1 MNLVLAPRW
10 ASSSLQFSG
19 QATVDAGNNS
29 VLKNLT
35 SFTLEAW
42 VNPANLTG
50 FQSIVSNA
58 DNGGGQ
64 YQLYLSDGFVVA
76 FAGIAPYVVQSPTA
90 ITANAWHHL
99 AATFDGVSGTFTLY
113 VDGNP
118 VAQTILKG
126 SLPTA
131 AQNTLIGVAAQNGF
145 PTWFFQGQMG
155 RVSIWNSV
163 RSAEDILND
172 SVQVNIYK
180 ATENTDLVLHV
191 DFSQMPSVDASGNN
205 NVLKQNGT
213 QYLFNVPS
221 VVLGNTGYVNCGSY
235 PEYSL
240 PGNAPYTIEGWFF
253 PTANNA
259 GTLVSYGLNGQWE
272 YQVRYQNSQ
281 VIARRN
287 SDALQ
292 ITSSA
297 SVVPNSY
304 YHFAVTYDNTVN
316 ALSLYI
322 NGNLQC
328 VDYFPSPVTAV
339 PNGQV
344 LIGAMTAA
352 NGGQNDFFGGAIQ
365 NLRLWNVCLEQSEI
379 YQWMYNDVLNDSR
392 LISNYDFTVNPPID
406 TTDTSQLQLLGG
418 AAQTLQSVAI
428 PLTEPIA
435 QLGLPKS
442 INAIYLN
449 QNPETPVSPTSSQ
462 VQTPPAVRYTVVPEM
477 FSDEHKE
484 KSWSDFVAFTRLKG
498 NDEKKPRLRKQFEEG
513 YQKAQDIMQANPK
526 LKQVFT
532 RTDAK
537 GMTRIVHHGIKGDTL
552 VYEGAVGAVSDCTL
566 WWIQFVFAL
575 TVGFY
580 QALGLLP
587 TTGDIATRIYN
598 LVRNNAAAWAALTS
612 MVGKSITATAAIG
625 FMGVVYQQG
634 LMWTLI
640 KFILTSAGWYAL
652 FWVLRKVI
660 AIVTGLEAASI
671 LAGFIV
677 WAAQLTQLSLQYGS
691 KCNDPQCE
699 AEEREGMPAYA

>member
-1 MNLVLAPRW
+1 MNLLLAPRW
-10 ASSSLQFSG
+10 ASSSLLFAG
-19 QATVDAGNNS
+19 QATIDAGNNS

-35 SFTLEAW
+35 SFSLEAW
-42 VNPANLTG
+42 ICPANLTG
-50 FQSIVSNA
+50 FQSIISNF
-58 DNGGGQ
+58 DNGAGQ
-64 YQLYLSDGFVVA
+64 YQLYLSDGYVVA
-76 FAGIAPYVVQSPTA
+76 FAGIAPYVIQSPTA
-90 ITANAWHHL
+90 ITANTWHHL
-99 AATFDGVSGTFTLY
+99 AATFDGTSGTLTLFI
-113 VDGNP
+113 DGNQ
-118 VAQTILKG
+118 VAQAILTG

-131 AQNTLIGVAAQNGF
+131 AENTLIGVAAQNGF

-155 RVSIWNSV
+155 RISIWNSV

-191 DFSQMPSVDASGNN
+191 DFSQMPSVDSSGNN
-205 NVLKQNGT
+205 NVLSQSGT

-221 VVLGNTGYVNCGSY
+221 VVLGNSGYVNCGSY

-253 PTANNA
+253 PGANNV

-272 YQVRYQNSQ
+272 YQVRYQNNQ
-281 VIARRN
+281 VFARRN

-292 ITSSA
+292 IASGA
-297 SVVPNSY
+297 SVVPGSY
-304 YHFAVTYDNTVN
+304 YHFAMTYDNSVN

-328 VDYFPSPVTAV
+328 VDYFPSAVTGV

-352 NGGQNDFFGGAIQ
+352 NGGQNDFFGGSIQ
-365 NLRLWNVCLEQSEI
+365 NLRLWNICLEQSEI
-379 YQWMYNDVLNDSR
+379 YQWMFNDVLNDTR

-418 AAQTLQSVAI
+418 AAQQLQMLPI
-428 PLTEPIA
+428 PLTDPIA
-435 QLGLPKS
+435 QLGIPKS

-449 QNPETPVSPTSSQ
+449 QNPETPIPPTAMPQ
-462 VQTPPAVRYTVVPEM
+462 AIQYTEKPEL
-477 FSDEHKE
+477 FSEEHKE
-484 KSWSDFVAFTRLKG
+484 KSWSDFVAFARLKD
-498 NDEKKPRLRKQFEEG
+498 NDEKKPRFRKRFEDA
-513 YQKAQDIMQANPK
+513 YQKAQESMQANPK

-532 RTDAK
+532 RTDI
-537 GMTRIVHHGIKGDTL
+537 GGVTRIVHHGIKGDTL
-552 VYEGAVGAVSDCTL
+552 VYQGAVGAVSDCTL

-598 LVRNNAAAWAALTS
+598 LVRNNASAWAALTS
-612 MVGKSITATAAIG
+612 LAGKSITATAAIS
-625 FMGVVYQQG
+625 FMGVVYKQG

-677 WAAQLTQLSLQYGS
+677 WAAQLTQLSLQYSS
-691 KCNDPQCE
+691 KCSEVQCE
-699 AEEREGMPAYA
+699 AEVRVGMPAYA